1 MNKKLKSE
9 KDKERKKK
17 NYFFLSKV
25 TRNKTLIWSASRYL
39 IALIFQFIIVPPTP
53 KKKFEGN
60 VFHMLL
66 QYPRSTNFHI
76 SDNCYFSMN

>member
-1 MNKKLKSE
+1 MNKKLKR
-9 KDKERKKK
+9 KKERKKK

-25 TRNKTLIWSASRYL
+25 TRNKTLIWSASRYM
-39 IALIFQFIIVPPTP
+39 IALIFQFIIVFSPQI
-53 KKKFEGN
+53 EGN
-60 VFHMLL
+60 AFHMLL